1 MKFKFYILFFASI
14 IFTSVFAQEKDMRL
28 VQFSGVVVRSPDLRP
43 VSFTSIVIR
52 GTNRGTITDYNG
64 FFSFVAKPNE
74 IIEFSAVGFKKEH
87 FRIPDTVAN
96 NRYSLIQVMTVDTIM
111 LKTTVIYPW
120 PTYEQFKQVFTKVK
134 IPDDDMERARKN
146 LEVQAMKQKM
156 QEMPMSATANYRNYI
171 QQQTNKLYYAGQL
184 PPNNL
189 LNPLA
194 WAQFIKAWQNGE
206 FFKQ

>member
-1 MKFKFYILFFASI
+1 MKLKFTILFFSLI
-14 IFTSVFAQEKDMRL
+14 IFINVFAQEQDMRL
-28 VQFSGVVVRSPDLRP
+28 VQFSGIIVRSPDLKP
-43 VSFTSIVIR
+43 VSFTSIIIK
-52 GTNRGTITDYNG
+52 GTNRGTISDYNG

-87 FRIPDTVAN
+87 FRIPDTIVN

-120 PTYEQFKQVFTKVK
+120 PTYEQFKQIFTKIK
-134 IPDDDMERARKN
+134 IPDDDLERARKN
-146 LEVQAMKQKM
+146 LELQAMKQKM
-156 QEMPMSATANYRNYI
+156 QEMPMSASANYRNYI
-171 QQQTNKLYYAGQL
+171 QQQTNKLYYSGQL

-194 WAQFIKAWQNGE
+194 WAKFIQAWKNGDL
-206 FFKQ
+206 FRK